1 MNILTTDDVKTLLKI
16 SDKKAKAL
24 MRTEGFPSIRIG
36 QEYRVEEDDFYNWI
50 KSVKEVK
57 LDYTKL

>member
-1 MNILTTDDVKTLLKI
+1 MNILTTEDIKTLLKI

-36 QEYRVEEDDFYNWI
+36 QEYRVEEQALLDWI

>member
-24 MRTEGFPSIRIG
+24 MRTEGFPSIKMVGNI
-36 QEYRVEEDDFYNWI
+36 V
-50 KSVKEVK
+50 
-57 LDYTKL
+57 